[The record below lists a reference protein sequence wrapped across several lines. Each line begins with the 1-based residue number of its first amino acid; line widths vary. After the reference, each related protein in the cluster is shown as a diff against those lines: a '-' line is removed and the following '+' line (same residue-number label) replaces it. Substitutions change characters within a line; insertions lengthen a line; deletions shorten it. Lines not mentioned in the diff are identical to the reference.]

1 MPQENIWNRIKTKW
15 QAFLA
20 TMSYGQKISIVTIC
34 GVIVGLGLLFLYLL

>member
-20 TMSYGQKISIVTIC
+20 TMSYGQKIAIVTIC
-34 GVIVGLGLLFLYLL
+34 GVIG